1 MADRYDE
8 LGEELL
14 NLLRPGFGGRPAP
27 EFVARVRALANEML
41 RIHSDGYVRQKVLS
55 MMEWVNK
62 ACSHRKHAPWG
73 LRQVEEMAY
82 SDAYRIANARLD

>member
-41 RIHSDGYVRQKVLS
+41 RIHSDGYVRQKVQSRWSGSTRHVRTAS
-55 MMEWVNK
+55 MPLG
-62 ACSHRKHAPWG
+62 AF
-73 LRQVEEMAY
+73 
-82 SDAYRIANARLD
+82 ARLKKWPMLMRMS